1 MNIANRVIRL
11 ALWASLIAVPAVA
24 FLAALRLG
32 VGALL
37 LALAGAVVLALVT
50 RVAALRG
57 AGWAERLWNP
67 LLAGMGARLNAL
79 VAEPAVAQPPPPL
92 QRAAPIQ
99 PRSGRDW
106 LGALRDRAAHAVSG
120 MRAADAPGELTG
132 RQWLAA
138 LAAMAVVAIP
148 IVLRLYRLDD
158 LQAEMYGD
166 INIVYEYVSDIRSG
180 FWPFNFILSS
190 GPLYHYLIWPIVGV
204 TGMNYTGLKLASVVV
219 SLGSV
224 LGAYLLS
231 RRLAGHSFA
240 LVAAF
245 VTGVSSWLLIFS
257 RLGNSQI
264 VVPMLV
270 TLAMWLIARY
280 LQGGG
285 VINIVLA
292 AVASTLGLYGYP
304 QSFVVAPTM
313 LVTLLALRLF
323 GQRIEWRALGL
334 FLATMLI
341 LAVPFALVFS
351 GDSEGFVNG
360 YIGGKFF
367 GAENVPQ
374 RLVQNFIRAMLAF
387 HVSGD
392 NVFRSN
398 PPGVP
403 HLDLISGVFMLA
415 GLAYWLRGEKRRWL
429 PLLIVPF
436 VLLQA
441 PSMLVIN
448 FQEEVPSAS
457 RTLGVAPIAYIL
469 VASGIW
475 WSFNVMRQRGASQLA
490 AALSLLAVL
499 GAILGLNMQ
508 RYFERYV
515 AGLPYDNTPV
525 ARILTDVA
533 KTLPPATNL
542 YLYHCC
548 WETGM
553 PEPKS
558 IEYELAPSRRIQV
571 ITLGTLNCDTVDALI
586 QRPAVLFWDHRQPL
600 PDLSL
605 AACAGRF
612 PAQMHTSP
620 QGKPVFNSA
629 VVLGASR
636 ADAQL
641 LDPLASPLPVPPPGA
656 SPESSETYAQPADI
670 APGTLVIDELASA
683 ELTLSGSPVVIN
695 YSLLD
700 IGGPEALVDGEAST
714 PARAAKANPFVID
727 VAFLQPRAV
736 RKASVQIQTIVAV
749 KVFVTVTTA
758 QGESDTTAYDFF
770 DSGPNPVL
778 TFDISDGA
786 TPISDIKFEIV
797 DKRLMPGDGY
807 HMHVFEVQV
816 E

>member
-1 MNIANRVIRL
+1 MNIANRVLRF
-11 ALWASLIAVPAVA
+11 ALWSALIAAPVAV
-24 FLAALRLG
+24 FLAALRIG

-50 RVAALRG
+50 RIAALRG

-67 LLAGMGARLNAL
+67 LLAGIGARINAL
-79 VAEPAVAQPPPPL
+79 AVEPAAAPEPPPMAFPPT
-92 QRAAPIQ
+92 RNN
-99 PRSGRDW
+99 RDW
-106 LGALRDRAAHAVSG
+106 LGALRNRAAQAVAG
-120 MRAADAPGELTG
+120 ARTAHAPGELSR

-166 INIVYEYVSDIRSG
+166 INIVHEYVSDIRSG

-204 TGMNYTGLKLASVVV
+204 TGMDYAGLKLASVIV
-219 SLGSV
+219 SLGTV

-245 VTGVSSWLLIFS
+245 VTGVSSWMLIFS

-264 VVPMLV
+264 AVPMLV
-270 TLAMWLIARY
+270 MLALWLIVRY

-285 VINIVLA
+285 MINVALA
-292 AVASTLGLYGYP
+292 AVVSTLGLYGYP
-304 QSFVVAPTM
+304 QSFVVGPTM
-313 LVTLLALRLF
+313 FVTLLVLRLF
-323 GQRIEWRALGL
+323 GQRVEWRALGL
-334 FLATMLI
+334 FLVTMLI
-341 LAVPFALVFS
+341 LAVPFAIVFS

-367 GAENVPQ
+367 GAENVLQ
-374 RLVQNFIRAMLAF
+374 RLVQNFTRAMLAF

-403 HLDLISGVFMLA
+403 HLDLISGIFMLA
-415 GLAYWLRGEKRRWL
+415 GLVYWLRGDRRRWL
-429 PLLIVPF
+429 PLFIVPF
-436 VLLQA
+436 ILLQA

-457 RTLGVAPIAYIL
+457 RTLGAAPIAYIL

-475 WSFNVMRQRGASQLA
+475 WLFNAMLRRGASQLA
-490 AALSLLAVL
+490 AVLSMLVVL

-508 RYFERYV
+508 RYFERYI

-525 ARILTDVA
+525 ARILTNVA
-533 KTLPPATNL
+533 ETLPPATNL

-571 ITLGTLNCDTVDALI
+571 ITLGTLNCDSVDALI
-586 QRPAVLFWDHRQPL
+586 QRPAVLFWDHLQPL

-612 PAQMHTSP
+612 PAQTHTSP

-636 ADAQL
+636 ADMKL
-641 LDPLASPLPVPPPGA
+641 FDPLASPLPEPPSGA
-656 SPESSETYAQPADI
+656 PAESSETYAQPVDI

-695 YSLLD
+695 HSLLD
-700 IGGPEALVDGEAST
+700 IGGPEALVDGESSS

-727 VAFLQPRAV
+727 VAFLQPRNV

-758 QGESDTTAYDFF
+758 QGESETTAYDFF

-778 TFDISDGA
+778 TFDIADGA

-797 DKRLMPGDGY
+797 DKRVMPGDGY

>member
-1 MNIANRVIRL
+1 MNIANRVLRF
-11 ALWASLIAVPAVA
+11 ALWAALLAVPVAV
-24 FLAALRLG
+24 FLAALRVG

-37 LALAGAVVLALVT
+37 LALAGSIVLALVT

-67 LLAGMGARLNAL
+67 LLNGLGSRINAL
-79 VAEPAVAQPPPPL
+79 VEEPSVALEPTPFQAP
-92 QRAAPIQ
+92 APIQ
-99 PRSGRDW
+99 PKSGRDW
-106 LGALRDRAAHAVSG
+106 LGALRERAAQAMAGV
-120 MRAADAPGELTG
+120 RATDAPGELTG

-148 IVLRLYRLDD
+148 VVLRLYRLGD

-166 INIVYEYVSDIRSG
+166 INIVYEYLSDIRSG
-180 FWPFNFILSS
+180 LWPFNFILSS

-204 TGMNYTGLKLASVVV
+204 TGMNYAGLKLASVVV

-224 LGAYLLS
+224 LGTYLLS

-264 VVPMLV
+264 VVPLLVMLG
-270 TLAMWLIARY
+270 LWLIVRY

-292 AVASTLGLYGYP
+292 AVVSTMGLYGYP

-313 LVTLLALRLF
+313 FVTLLALHLA
-323 GQRIEWRALGL
+323 GQRVEWRALGL
-334 FLATMLI
+334 FLATVLI
-341 LAVPFALVFS
+341 LAIPFAIVFS

-367 GAENVPQ
+367 GAENVLQ

-398 PPGVP
+398 PPGQP
-403 HLDLISGVFMLA
+403 HLDLVSGIFMLA
-415 GLAYWLRGEKRRWL
+415 GLMYWMRGDRRRWL

-448 FQEEVPSAS
+448 YQDEVPSAS
-457 RTLGVAPIAYIL
+457 RTLGAAPIAYIL
-469 VASGIW
+469 AASGIW
-475 WSFNVMRQRGASQLA
+475 WLFNVIRQRGASQLA
-490 AALSLLAVL
+490 AALSMLAVL
-499 GAILGLNMQ
+499 GAILGLNVQ
-508 RYFERYV
+508 RYFERYI
-515 AGLPYDNTPV
+515 AGLPYGNTPV

-533 KTLPPATNL
+533 DTLPPTTNL

-558 IEYELAPSRRIQV
+558 IEYELTPPRRIQV

-586 QRPAVLFWDHRQPL
+586 QRPAVLFWDHRQSL

-636 ADAQL
+636 SDRQGF
-641 LDPLASPLPVPPPGA
+641 DPLASPLPAPPPGA
-656 SPESSETYAQPADI
+656 SPESSETYAQAADV
-670 APGTLVIDELASA
+670 APGTLVIDELVSA
-683 ELTLSGSPVVIN
+683 ELTLSGSPAVIN

-700 IGGPEALVDGEAST
+700 IGGPEALVDGQAST

-727 VAFLQPRAV
+727 VAFLQPRPV
-736 RKASVQIQTIVAV
+736 RKARVQIQTIVAV

-758 QGESDTTAYDFF
+758 QGESNTTAYDFF

-778 TFDISDGA
+778 SFDVSDG
-786 TPISDIKFEIV
+786 TTQISDIKFEIV
-797 DKRLMPGDGY
+797 DRRRMPGDGY